1 MDKDKLFGYATCP
14 LCETEKFKAIDE
26 VIDGCAIF
34 DELDDKEMFRKAV
47 HDREKVETTGVGH
60 GVAIAH
66 GKLDTIHKIR
76 IGLGISQEGV
86 EFESK
91 DGKPVHI
98 LFVISSSANLQIQ
111 YIKALASILRNVR
124 NAEIREEVTRIFEPG
139 FVPNRCNLLLKEL
152 ELQSY

>member
-1 MDKDKLFGYATCP
+1 
-14 LCETEKFKAIDE
+14 
-26 VIDGCAIF
+26 
-34 DELDDKEMFRKAV
+34 MFRKAV